1 MYFHTTKPG
10 PWIDDFQTALVKAVV
25 LAQENG
31 TNEVAI
37 AVHQKGNLTGVIE
50 EAIGEAAVKQLLK
63 PAGYIDFEGVRL
75 FVITEKI
82 RSGFRHG
89 VIVAAHVSTKF
100 MEKLTAD
107 YRTTDVVY
115 VPWQPDELTA
125 YLQKHTSTPL

>member
-1 MYFHTTKPG
+1 MFFHTTRPG
-10 PWIDDFQTALVKAVV
+10 PWIDDFQTALAKAIM

-37 AVHQKGNLTGVIE
+37 AVHQKGNLAGVIE
-50 EAIGEAAVKQLLK
+50 ESIGEAAVKELLK
-63 PAGYIDFEGVRL
+63 PAGHLDFEGVRI

-89 VIVAAHVSTKF
+89 VIVAAHVSTKL
-100 MEKLTAD
+100 MDKLITD

-115 VPWQPDELTA
+115 VPWQPDELSA
-125 YLQKHTSTPL
+125 YIQKHASMPL